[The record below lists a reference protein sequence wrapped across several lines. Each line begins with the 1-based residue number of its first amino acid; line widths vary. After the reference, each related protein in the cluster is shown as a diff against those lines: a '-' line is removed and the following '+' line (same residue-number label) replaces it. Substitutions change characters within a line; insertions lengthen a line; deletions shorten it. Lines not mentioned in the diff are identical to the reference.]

1 MGDPA
6 MKGAVY
12 REGGRVQIESLPEP
26 LLPEGGLI
34 VRTEACGLCSGELM
48 TWYLDRKA
56 PHILGH
62 EVCGIVEE
70 SGDPRFPVGMRVFP
84 HHHAPDPGS
93 PWSLRGAPVH
103 DPLWRSTRLQP
114 GGMCERFAV
123 PAANLAD
130 TLDCSALRPRDAALI
145 EPLACVVKALG
156 RMRPLRPGLERA
168 CVLGQGVMGL
178 MFSLILGPQSFS
190 LEPSEVRRSHARS
203 LGIDSRPIDEAEPV
217 EAVIVCPGS
226 EDALRLALEI
236 AAPDAQ
242 ILLFSPLP
250 PGSPFAIDLERHYFQ
265 DLSLICSYSCGPQ
278 DTLSAM
284 QLILEGRVR
293 AEQVVSD
300 FIGLDELPEA
310 YDRMRRGGI
319 LKAMVEFE

>member
-6 MKGAVY
+6 VRAAVY
-12 REGGRVQIESLPEP
+12 REGGRLQIEDLAEP
-26 LLPEGGLI
+26 RLPEGGLI

-70 SGDPRFPVGMRVFP
+70 SGDPRFPIGMRVFP
-84 HHHAPDPGS
+84 HHHAPDPAS
-93 PWSLRGAPVH
+93 RWSLRKAPVH
-103 DPLWRSTRLQP
+103 DPVWRTTRLEP
-114 GGMCERFAV
+114 GGMAERFAV

-130 TLDCSALRPRDAALI
+130 TLDCSGMRPRDAALI

-178 MFSLILGPQSFS
+178 MFSLILGRDSFS
-190 LEPSEVRRSHARS
+190 LEPSEARRGHARS
-203 LGIDSRPIDEAEPV
+203 LGIDCRPLDGAEPA

-226 EDALRLALEI
+226 AEALRLGQEI

-242 ILLFSPLP
+242 VLLFSPLP
-250 PGSPFAIDLERHYFQ
+250 PGTPIAIDLERHYFQ
-265 DLSLICSYSCGPQ
+265 DLSLICSYSCGPD
-278 DTLSAM
+278 DTRRARE
-284 QLILEGRVR
+284 LIQEGRVR

-300 FIGLDELPEA
+300 FIGLDGLPEA
-310 YDRMRRGGI
+310 YQRMKRGEI
-319 LKAMVEFE
+319 LKAMVEFA